1 MILFFFFS
9 LSLSPSFPLS
19 LSLSLYPAFFPP
31 VFRRACTR
39 FQVRT
44 FEPIQ
49 ERSRVLRP
57 VNPLSV
63 SPLLPLNPWS
73 VDNRVRRSK
82 AKYLLVQLC
91 HFSLRGG
98 CRCAPFFMRISREQ
112 FNRPAMVWNKYSLT
126 RDATTGY
133 QCKSTQCVK
142 MKFSLSAFR
151 RRNRLIIES
160 REHEGNSWKF
170 SATLHD

>member
-112 FNRPAMVWNKYSLT
+112 FNRPAMV
-126 RDATTGY
+126 
-133 QCKSTQCVK
+133 
-142 MKFSLSAFR
+142 
-151 RRNRLIIES
+151 
-160 REHEGNSWKF
+160 
-170 SATLHD
+170 